1 MYTAAVINP
10 LGAGLLRWIA
20 KAEDLE
26 GWGFL
31 FKTPQNDE
39 IPHHM
44 TINLGAI
51 DVDLND
57 EGILERPARL
67 FVDQIRISVELGVC
81 AARVTKAE
89 VEMKEFPV
97 KYWKNIQTINAHPHI
112 TICLK
117 EGVKPFISNK
127 LFETRED
134 FDLDIIDL
142 DEVYVLPAVVDVC
155 A

>member
-1 MYTAAVINP
+1 MYTAAVLDP

-20 KAEDLE
+20 KAEELE
-26 GWGFL
+26 GWDFR
-31 FKTPQNDE
+31 FKTPLNDE

-51 DVDLND
+51 DVNLNK
-57 EGILERPARL
+57 EEILEQRARL
-67 FVDQIRISVELGVC
+67 HVDQIRVSVELGAC
-81 AARVTKAE
+81 AARVIKAE
-89 VEMKEFPV
+89 VEMKEYPV
-97 KYWKNIQTINAHPHI
+97 IYWQKLNSINEHPHI

-117 EGVKPFISNK
+117 EGVKPFTSNK
-127 LFETRED
+127 LFETDPD
-134 FDLDIIDL
+134 FDLDVIDL

>member
-1 MYTAAVINP
+1 MFTAAILDP

-20 KAEDLE
+20 KAEELE

-31 FKTPQNDE
+31 FKTPLNDE

-51 DVDLND
+51 DVDLNK
-57 EGILERPARL
+57 EGILEQRARL
-67 FVDQIRISVELGVC
+67 HVDKVYVGLELGVC
-81 AARVTKAE
+81 AARVIKAE
-89 VEMKEFPV
+89 VEMKEFPAV
-97 KYWKNIQTINAHPHI
+97 YWQKLHSINEHPHI

-117 EGVKPFISNK
+117 AGVSPVTSNK
-127 LFETRED
+127 LFDQGRSN
-134 FDLDIIDL
+134 LDIIDL

>member
-1 MYTAAVINP
+1 MYTAAVLDP

-20 KAEDLE
+20 KAEELE
-26 GWGFL
+26 GWGFR
-31 FKTPQNDE
+31 FKTPLNDE

-51 DVDLND
+51 DVDLNE
-57 EGILERPARL
+57 EGILEQRARL
-67 FVDQIRISVELGVC
+67 HVDKVYASVELGAC
-81 AARVTKAE
+81 AARVIKAE
-89 VEMKEFPV
+89 VEMKEYPV
-97 KYWKNIQTINAHPHI
+97 IYWQHLYSINEHPHI

-117 EGVKPFISNK
+117 EGVKPFASNK
-127 LFETRED
+127 LFETNPD
-134 FDLDIIDL
+134 FDLDVIDL

>member
-1 MYTAAVINP
+1 MFTAAVLDP

-20 KAEDLE
+20 KAENLE
-26 GWGFL
+26 GWSFR

-57 EGILERPARL
+57 EAILEQPARL

-81 AARVTKAE
+81 AARVIKAE

-97 KYWKNIQTINAHPHI
+97 IYWQKLNSINEHPHI

-134 FDLDIIDL
+134 FDLEVIDL

>member
-1 MYTAAVINP
+1 MFVAAVLDP

-20 KAEDLE
+20 KAEELE
-26 GWGFL
+26 GWGFM
-31 FKTPQNDE
+31 FKTPLNDE

-57 EGILERPARL
+57 EAILEQPARL
-67 FVDQIRISVELGVC
+67 FVDKIRLSLELGEC
-81 AARVTKAE
+81 AARVIKAE
-89 VEMKEFPV
+89 VEMKEYPV
-97 KYWKNIQTINAHPHI
+97 IYWQKLNSINEHPHI

-117 EGVKPFISNK
+117 EGVKPFTSKK
-127 LFETRED
+127 LFETDLD
-134 FDLDIIDL
+134 FDLDVIDL